1 MASPAF
7 ATLSDLSARGVD
19 TSDASRAQAAI
30 EDVSN
35 LIHHYTNSAW
45 IDDDTG
51 ELVATVPGIAKTICC
66 NAVQRTLRNP
76 LGLTQQNESAGPFS
90 QGFQFADSSA
100 DAYLRGNEI
109 EQLRSA
115 AGVGNG
121 LAVMEITRGSLE
133 TPAVLIEN
141 EYDLDAES

>member
-1 MASPAF
+1 MGAPALAS
-7 ATLSDLSARGVD
+7 LSDLSARGVD

-45 IDDDTG
+45 VDDDTG

-66 NAVQRTLRNP
+66 NAVQRMLRNP

-100 DAYLRGNEI
+100 DAYLRRNEI
-109 EQLRSA
+109 DQLRRA
-115 AGVGNG
+115 AGAPSG
-121 LAVMEITRGSLE
+121 LSSIQTTRGTVEMS
-133 TPAVLIEN
+133 TRPSFV
-141 EYDLDAES
+141 DDAEFDVT